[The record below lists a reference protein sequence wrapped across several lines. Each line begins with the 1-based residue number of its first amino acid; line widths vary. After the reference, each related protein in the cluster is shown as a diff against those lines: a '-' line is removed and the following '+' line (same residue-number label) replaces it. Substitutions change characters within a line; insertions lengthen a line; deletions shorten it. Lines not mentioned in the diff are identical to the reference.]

1 MGTIWGSIFA
11 PELTCSAS
19 SAYFS
24 RIEKGPKNN
33 SFPEPSQIAKVGPN
47 VAFIQ
52 GLILFAALLYVDS
65 VPKMTIF
72 GVPSKINFFQKCAR
86 GGAGFGQKCIKR
98 GPNNCSHRFFA
109 TLSAERKTTKG
120 DQPTPFSRA
129 LPSLPGEGPMLIL
142 YKD

>member
-1 MGTIWGSIFA
+1 MGTFWGSIFD
-11 PELTCSAS
+11 PGLTCGAS

-24 RIEKGPKNN
+24 RIEKGPKNMK
-33 SFPEPSQIAKVGPN
+33 FPQPSQIAKVGPN

-52 GLILFAALLYVDS
+52 GLILLSALIYVDS

-72 GVPSKINFFQKCAR
+72 GVSSKIKFFQKWAR

-98 GPNNCSHRFFA
+98 GPTNCSHRFVA
-109 TLSAERKTTKG
+109 SWSADRKTTIS

-129 LPSLPGEGPMLIL
+129 LPSLPRGGPMWLL